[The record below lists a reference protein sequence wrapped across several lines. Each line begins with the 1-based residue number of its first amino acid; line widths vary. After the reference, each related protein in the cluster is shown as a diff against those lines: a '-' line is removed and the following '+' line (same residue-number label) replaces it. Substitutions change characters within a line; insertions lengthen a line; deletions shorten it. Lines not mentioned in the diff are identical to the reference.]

1 MTISKIFS
9 CHIFVTHSYFHCR
22 GYYRCTHRHSQ
33 GCLATK
39 QVQRCDEDPTIFEVT
54 YRGRHTCS
62 QASHLNV
69 ASASVKEN
77 KRKLQPQQQSQ
88 EIVFNYG
95 GGLKSE
101 DMETREDDIFPSFS
115 FPSTPIGSDNA
126 DNNIFSESII
136 LENNFMGSFSPTFIS
151 PATSESNLFSL
162 SPCHINSYGLGHN
175 VQTSESDLTD
185 IISAPTSVTNS
196 PIGNLDFSLDKVDI
210 DPNFPF
216 DNPEFFS

>member
-1 MTISKIFS
+1 M
-9 CHIFVTHSYFHCR
+9 
-22 GYYRCTHRHSQ
+22 
-33 GCLATK
+33 
-39 QVQRCDEDPTIFEVT
+39 EV
-54 YRGRHTCS
+54 
-62 QASHLNV
+62 
-69 ASASVKEN
+69 
-77 KRKLQPQQQSQ
+77 
-88 EIVFNYG
+88 
-95 GGLKSE
+95 GLKVRTWKLE
-101 DMETREDDIFPSFS
+101 RMTYFRPVS

-126 DNNIFSESII
+126 DNNIFSESIM
-136 LENNFMGSFSPTFIS
+136 LENNFMGSFSPNFIS

-162 SPCHINSYGLGHN
+162 SPCHINSYRLGHN